1 MFEKNKWYK
10 STLHNSDYYIKVIDF
25 EKRQTYQNTYEYHVL
40 YYNEKIQFGE
50 YIKLNVTG
58 YWANKEMEQSALE
71 NIVTSE
77 ELFQFLPDDHPDKIK
92 IVEDLTPLIK
102 LLNDINNE

>member
-10 STLHNSDYYIKVIDF
+10 STIHDGDYYIKVIDF
-25 EKRQTYQNTYEYHVL
+25 TLKQAYQNKYQYHLL
-40 YYNEKIQFGE
+40 YYQE
-50 YIKLNVTG
+50 YIKFGVYEKLEHKS

-102 LLNDINNE
+102 LLNNISNE